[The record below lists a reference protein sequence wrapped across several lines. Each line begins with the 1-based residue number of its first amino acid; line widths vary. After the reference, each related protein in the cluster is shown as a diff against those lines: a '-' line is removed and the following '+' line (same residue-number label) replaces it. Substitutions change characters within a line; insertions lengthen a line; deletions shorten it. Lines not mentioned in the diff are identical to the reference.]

1 MLGGG
6 VERLAADWAAGLA
19 SRHHD
24 VHLVTPRAP
33 LWPRAPLSWRGVVV
47 HPLESEAYRERGAE
61 VAARLRPDVV
71 HVHNRP
77 GWVLDLPS
85 PVVISLHNPPAG
97 WLPPGSEQEPSWRDA
112 FAAAA
117 AILPVSGWL
126 AGVVR
131 PTLPDGVPVTVLRGH
146 VDLDAFRLTGTKPAA
161 STVAFAG
168 KLDPKKGLDVLLDSI
183 DEPPLRSAR
192 LVVCSPLPPVAGFEP
207 WQERIL
213 RRVTAHPRVEALVPL
228 WSPSDLAAVLGAVS
242 SVAVPTVGDETF
254 GLVSIEAQACGTRVV
269 VSDSGGLPETV
280 LPGVTGH
287 VVPRGDPSALATA
300 LADVGRLS
308 GDPRRFVEN
317 EFALPSRV
325 AQLES
330 VYSSV
335 VSGSARG
342 A

>member
-19 SRHHD
+19 ARHHD

-33 LWPRAPLSWRGVVV
+33 LWPRGRMSWRGVVV
-47 HPLESEAYRERGAE
+47 HPLESDRYRERGAE

-77 GWVLDLPS
+77 GWVPDLP
-85 PVVISLHNPPAG
+85 PPAVVSLHNPPAG
-97 WLPPGSEQEPSWRDA
+97 WLPPGSEQEPSWRDT

-117 AILPVSGWL
+117 AVLPVSGWL
-126 AGVVR
+126 AAVVR
-131 PTLPDGVPVTVLRGH
+131 PALPAGVPLTVVRGH
-146 VDLDAFRLTGTKPAA
+146 VDLEAFRPTGTK
-161 STVAFAG
+161 STSFRVAFAG

-192 LVVCSPLPPVAGFEP
+192 LAVCSPLPPVAGFEP
-207 WQERIL
+207 WQEAVL
-213 RRVTAHPRVEALVPL
+213 RRATAHPRVDVLLPL
-228 WSPSDLAAVLGAVS
+228 SSPSDLAAVLTAAS
-242 SVAVPTVGDETF
+242 SVADPTVGDEAF

-287 VVPRGDPSALATA
+287 VVPRGDASALADA
-300 LADVGRLS
+300 LADVARLS
-308 GDPRRFVEN
+308 GDPRRFVET

-325 AQLES
+325 DELEAIYDS
-330 VYSSV
+330 LTG
-335 VSGSARG
+335 GSAAR